1 MTGELETPAADERDR
16 SRRVFGVLLIVAG
29 VLMVV
34 GRMDL
39 PEPWH
44 LHGLWPVLIIALG
57 IARFWSQ
64 PTRRRRGTG
73 LGMVGAGV
81 LLLLHVQRIVSLA
94 DSWPLLVVFAGISI
108 FVSALGASARSTDGG
123 QP

>member
-1 MTGELETPAADERDR
+1 MTGEMEPPAAGERDR
-16 SRRVFGVLLIVAG
+16 SRRIFGVLLIVAG
-29 VLMVV
+29 VLMLV

-57 IARFWSQ
+57 VARFWSQ
-64 PTRRRRGTG
+64 PTGRRRGTG
-73 LGMVGAGV
+73 LGMIGAGV
-81 LLLLHVQRIVSLA
+81 LLLLHVQDIVSLA
-94 DSWPLLVVFAGISI
+94 VSWPLFVVFAGISI
-108 FVSALGASARSTDGG
+108 FVSAWGASARSIDGG